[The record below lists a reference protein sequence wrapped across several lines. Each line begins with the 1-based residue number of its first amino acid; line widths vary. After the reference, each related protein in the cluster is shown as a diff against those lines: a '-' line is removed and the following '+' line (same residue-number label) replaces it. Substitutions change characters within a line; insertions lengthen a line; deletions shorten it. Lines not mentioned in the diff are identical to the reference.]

1 MAAVLIVE
9 DNLVNQKLMQA
20 IVSGAGYTTHVVA
33 NGRLAVEFLADHTV
47 DLVFMD
53 LMMPVMDGFEA
64 SRRIRQE
71 LGLRN
76 LPIIAVTAN
85 TLVGSRE
92 RALESG
98 CDDYIAKPYT
108 KQQLLGTLNQWIRGS
123 SDQFHPV

>member
-1 MAAVLIVE
+1 MTHILIVE

-20 IVSGAGYTTHVVA
+20 IISGAGYTSHVAA
-33 NGRLAVEFLADHTV
+33 NGRLAVEFLEHQSV

-64 SRRIRQE
+64 TRRIRNDLQ
-71 LGLRN
+71 LTH

-85 TLVGSRE
+85 TLVGSKE

-98 CDDYIAKPYT
+98 CNDYIAKPYT
-108 KQQLLGTLNQWIRGS
+108 KQQLLGALNQWLRGS
-123 SDQFHPV
+123 SDQFQPV